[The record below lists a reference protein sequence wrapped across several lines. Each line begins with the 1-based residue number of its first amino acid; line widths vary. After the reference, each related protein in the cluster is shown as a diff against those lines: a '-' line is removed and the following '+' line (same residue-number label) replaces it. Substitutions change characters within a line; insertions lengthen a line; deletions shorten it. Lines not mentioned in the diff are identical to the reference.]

1 MEFSSLKIK
10 CFRNFEDID
19 IELTNKNVIFGL
31 NDIGKTN
38 FLCAL
43 RFLLDR
49 DYRRYGFIDTDFFNK
64 DIDNEIVITL
74 EVNIEDENDDDNK
87 KIYTAMKGAI
97 SSDAKVVYFQL
108 RAKYNTETLRGEPEL
123 FWGSDLNNLEAIPSN
138 QSFFEIDRLFNV
150 VYIDS
155 SIKLENE
162 FKRYTRE
169 ILRSDTSLEETE
181 RKKVN
186 SYIVKLN
193 KSIGELKSIK
203 KFEKDLVS
211 EYKKF
216 RDEKNLN
223 IKIRS
228 EIELSNLHSKLTPYI
243 VNRNDS
249 EIYPTGGD
257 GRKKI
262 LAYTLLAMENRRNE
276 DKKINIFLIEE
287 LENHLHR
294 SMQIALSYQLFSDGI
309 FKYLFI
315 TTHSSL
321 IVSQMDDVN
330 LIKLYKDKKIK
341 VKSYTYIVPDDY
353 KSVKQKLNENL
364 SEAIFADVVLLVE
377 GPSEKIL
384 FEKIMKEKFERFESN
399 GGYILQVDGI
409 DFSEYY
415 KVLTKLGIK
424 VIVKTDN
431 DIKLNK
437 TKGECNLLGLNRG
450 LKLADMSPKP
460 NLSGIDVIKF
470 EKDPTYKKE
479 IQKEIYDR
487 VYFNEYKMLREKN
500 IYISRIDLENDLYE
514 IIPQL
519 MNQLAKNNNSSK
531 NGVDYM
537 QGAKMKNMIELC
549 KLLSTRKCDA
559 IYKNEF
565 FECLRELKES
575 CSQWM

>member
-10 CFRNFEDID
+10 CFRNFEEID
-19 IELTNKNVIFGL
+19 IQLTNKNVIFGL

-38 FLCAL
+38 FLSAL

-49 DYRRYGFIDTDFFNK
+49 DYRKYGLIDTDFFNK
-64 DIDNEIVITL
+64 KIDSEIFITL
-74 EVNIEDENDDDNK
+74 EVNIENENNDDNK

-97 SSDAKVVYFQL
+97 SSDANVVYFQL
-108 RAKYNTETLRGEPEL
+108 RAKYDTETLRGEPEL
-123 FWGSDLNNLEAIPSN
+123 FWGSDLDNLEPIPSN

-162 FKRYTRE
+162 FKRYTKE
-169 ILRSDTSLEETE
+169 ILRSDTSLDETE

-186 SYIVKLN
+186 SHITKLN
-193 KSIGELKSIK
+193 KSIGSLKSIK
-203 KFEKDLVS
+203 KFENDLVS
-211 EYKKF
+211 EYKNF
-216 RDEKNLN
+216 RDEKNLK
-223 IKIRS
+223 ITIRS
-228 EIELSNLHSKLTPYI
+228 EIELSNLYSKLTPYI
-243 VNRNDS
+243 LNKDDS
-249 EIYPTGGD
+249 ETYPTGGD

-262 LAYTLLAMENRRNE
+262 LAYTLLALENRRNE

-294 SMQIALSYQLFSDGI
+294 SMQIALSYQLFSDNI
-309 FKYLFI
+309 FNYLFI

-321 IVSQMDDVN
+321 IVSQMDNVN

-341 VKSYTYIVPDDY
+341 VKSYTYIVPEDY
-353 KSVKQKLNENL
+353 KTVKQKLNENL

-384 FEKIMKEKFERFESN
+384 FERIMKDKYERYESN

-415 KVLTKLGIK
+415 KVLTRLGIK

-431 DIKLNK
+431 DLKLNK

-450 LKLADMSPKP
+450 LRLAGIPQKP
-460 NLSGIDVIKF
+460 NITGIDVAKY
-470 EKDPTYKKE
+470 ENDPEYKKTL
-479 IQKEIYDR
+479 QKIIYGID
-487 VYFNEYKMLREKN
+487 YFDDFKILKEKN

-514 IIPQL
+514 IVPQL
-519 MNQLAKNNNSSK
+519 MDQLAKERNSSK
-531 NGVDYM
+531 SGIDFM
-537 QGAKMKNMIELC
+537 QDAKMINMIELC
-549 KLLSTRKCDA
+549 RLLNIRKCNS
-559 IYKNEF
+559 IYKHEF
-565 FECLRELKES
+565 FDCIRELKES
-575 CSQWM
+575 CTQ